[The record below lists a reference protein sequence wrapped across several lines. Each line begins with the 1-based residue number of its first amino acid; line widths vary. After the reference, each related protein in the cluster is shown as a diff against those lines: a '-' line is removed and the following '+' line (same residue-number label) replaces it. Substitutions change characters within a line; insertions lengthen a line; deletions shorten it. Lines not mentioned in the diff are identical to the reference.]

1 MERFFPPAQI
11 PGGIDAPVFVRAS
24 AELTAP
30 GRSARQRP
38 PPLRR
43 PRRHSGTDLRE
54 SAVPGS
60 ARPAADVRLVA
71 DRHRKRRNPQ
81 QRANVAMLKAG
92 GKCSG
97 FVRDRAS
104 RSRPQMSSAKSA
116 EGVAHSR
123 DTSAEPITFV
133 SKYAA
138 DDRG

>member
-1 MERFFPPAQI
+1 MTSPASRHKSSRKRGAKI
-11 PGGIDAPVFVRAS
+11 S
-24 AELTAP
+24 TP
-30 GRSARQRP
+30 GR
-38 PPLRR
+38 RR
-43 PRRHSGTDLRE
+43 P
-54 SAVPGS
+54 V
-60 ARPAADVRLVA
+60 VA

-116 EGVAHSR
+116 RGVAPLAR
-123 DTSAEPITFV
+123 RYERRADYLL
-133 SKYAA
+133 SKYAT